1 MEKLGLF
8 FTKIKE
14 LTFWQRIF
22 SWRTI
27 KSLSY
32 DAFEEYK
39 SLTND
44 LDRQNK
50 IGDDF
55 KNSLT
60 LLQAE
65 NESLINQKNEV
76 EKQILKKEGQIENL
90 TGRVENLNSQVSELE
105 KKLSRFESTEDER
118 TKDYEKKIAQ
128 LDQVKSDLE
137 SRRKQLD
144 DDRLQE
150 QRELFDQMKKQWA
163 NHEDEVTQ
171 SIKQICQSQV
181 IEYVDKV
188 PFKGN
193 PDNTIRIC
201 DEFIVFDAK
210 SPANDDLTNFPKY
223 VKAQTESVSKY
234 TNYESVRNEI
244 FLVVPSNT
252 VDTIDKFTYN
262 MGDYTAYVITKD
274 SLEPVILSLK
284 KIEEYEFAEQLSPEE
299 RDNICRIL
307 GKLLHTT
314 KRKIQI
320 DQFMNG
326 QFLELLM
333 KCSNDLPEDILLSV
347 SEFEKAEKLNPPTE
361 RRTKEISTREI
372 LHKQDSL
379 NAEAAV
385 RGIPITKEIE
395 TIKETA

>member
-1 MEKLGLF
+1 MF